1 MWAGR
6 RRVCFPNRGS
16 FGTDLALELA
26 KNVQLTNAPPG
37 FGMHD
42 SVTLAANLS
51 TAAFV
56 RKNIFLAGG
65 PQKGLPKLSP
75 LFWSFLVHV
84 DARLRASG
92 NPSRVR
98 TCARSHL
105 ALRAG
110 LIPC

>member
-1 MWAGR
+1 
-6 RRVCFPNRGS
+6 
-16 FGTDLALELA
+16 
-26 KNVQLTNAPPG
+26 
-37 FGMHD
+37 MHD

-51 TAAFV
+51 TAAFD
-56 RKNIFLAGG
+56 RKIIFLAGG

-98 TCARSHL
+98 ICARSHL

-110 LIPC
+110 VIPC